1 MIDKDTICTAFES
14 AVAGIIPAY
23 LAEAET
29 DSYPFLVYNYT
40 ATPIL
45 SKDGP
50 IGLEAYLTASIVA
63 DDFDT
68 AEADAGLVA
77 AAVRQNMTEYGLVPQ
92 TISRDCIDGVW
103 QIDLTWT
110 VRQHTIPEDED
121 NNENNTQS

>member
-1 MIDKDTICTAFES
+1 MIDKDTICTAFET
-14 AVAGIIPAY
+14 AVADIMPAY
-23 LAEAET
+23 LAEAEVKE
-29 DSYPFLVYNYT
+29 YPFLVYNYT

-50 IGLEAYLTASIVA
+50 MGLEAYLTAAIVA

-68 AEADAGLVA
+68 AEGKAGLVA
-77 AAVRQNMTEYGLVPQ
+77 AAVRQNMTGYGLVPR
-92 TISRDCIDGVW
+92 TISRDCTDNVW
-103 QIDLTWT
+103 EIELTWT